1 MVWACIMEIDL
12 MGSLFEVEDGRCKC
26 TSLVSNLIM
35 PSTYKESCDIQTQ
48 SHIHYFRSVGLDYA
62 IQNNDEETSN
72 LRMVGMHYKST
83 KLIQAKMKNIR
94 LLLSTL

>member
-1 MVWACIMEIDL
+1 

-48 SHIHYFRSVGLDYA
+48 SHIHYFRSASLEYA
-62 IQNNDEETSN
+62 IQNNDEDPSDVK
-72 LRMVGMHYKST
+72 MDGMHYTFT
-83 KLIQAKMKNIR
+83 KLIQGKMKI
-94 LLLSTL
+94 